1 MTVELKDP
9 SQQIIQSPYSR
20 FLYALN
26 SPETKKKY
34 SKWFEVFL
42 NFIDIE
48 GASLE
53 ERLYNFY
60 QRAKSDIDWLQGYHK
75 LRTLNKLM
83 LLHKHCLTLEW

>member
-1 MTVELKDP
+1 MTVELKDT

-34 SKWFEVFL
+34 SKRFEVFL
-42 NFIDIE
+42 NFINID
-48 GASLE
+48 GATLE

-60 QRAKSDIDWLQGYHK
+60 QRAKSDADWLQDS
-75 LRTLNKLM
+75 LIQFIM
-83 LLHKHCLTLEW
+83 LQKEKAAKGEIA